1 MKVVVTGA
9 CGHIG
14 TYLIPMLV
22 KYGFEVV
29 TVTRGISKP
38 YVYNSAFDKVQKVYL
53 DREKEP
59 DFANKIAEMNPD
71 IVVDLIN
78 FHIEDT
84 HKMVEALKN
93 TKLSHYLF
101 CSSVWAHGRAESLP
115 VDPNSVTK
123 QPLDDYGINKF
134 KSEMYLKEQFRQN
147 GFPSTVI
154 MPGQISG
161 PGWLIINPWGNLNTG
176 IFEKISR
183 GEKIYL
189 PNLGMETLHHVHAY
203 DVAQCFFKAIT
214 HRECAL
220 GQSFH
225 AVAEES
231 LTLYGYAKIMYEFF
245 NQKPD
250 INFLS
255 WDKWCEYEGNKEE
268 VDHTYYH
275 IARSGHYSIENAKKL
290 IDYYPKYSTRETVEI
305 AVQSYID
312 RGIIKVR

>member
-14 TYLIPMLV
+14 TFLIPMLV

-38 YVYNSAFDKVQKVYL
+38 YVNDISFEKVQKVYL
-53 DREKEP
+53 DREKEL
-59 DFANKIAEMNPD
+59 DFANKIAKLEPD

-84 HKMVEALKN
+84 QKMVEALKN

-101 CSSVWAHGRAESLP
+101 CSSIWAHGRVEILP
-115 VDPNSVTK
+115 ADPNSVTK

-134 KSEMYLKEQFRQN
+134 KSEMYLKEQYRQN

-161 PGWLIINPWGNLNTG
+161 GGWVIINPWGNTNTEV
-176 IFEKISR
+176 FEKIAR
-183 GEKIYL
+183 GEEICL
-189 PNLGMETLHHVHAY
+189 PNLGMETLHHVHGY
-203 DVAQCFFKAIT
+203 DVAQMFFKAII
-214 HRECAL
+214 HREQAL

-245 NQKPD
+245 NKEPK
-250 INFLS
+250 IRFLD
-255 WDKWCEYEGNKEE
+255 WEKWCEYEGNKDEIE
-268 VDHTYYH
+268 HTYYH
-275 IARSGHYSIENAKKL
+275 IARSGSYSTDNAKRL
-290 IDYYPKYSTRETVEI
+290 IDYRPKYTTREVVEE

-312 RGIIKVR
+312 RGVIKV

>member
-14 TYLIPMLV
+14 TFLIPMLV

-38 YVYNSAFDKVQKVYL
+38 YVNDISFEKVQKVYL
-53 DREKEP
+53 DREKEL
-59 DFANKIAEMNPD
+59 DFANKIAKLEPD

-84 HKMVEALKN
+84 QKMVEALKN

-101 CSSVWAHGRAESLP
+101 CSSIWAHGRVEILP
-115 VDPNSVTK
+115 ADPNSVTK

-134 KSEMYLKEQFRQN
+134 KSEMYLKEQYRQN

-161 PGWLIINPWGNLNTG
+161 GGWVIINPWGNTNTEV
-176 IFEKISR
+176 FEKIAR
-183 GEKIYL
+183 GEEICL
-189 PNLGMETLHHVHAY
+189 PNLGMETLHHVHGY
-203 DVAQCFFKAIT
+203 DVAQMFFKAII
-214 HRECAL
+214 HREQAL

-245 NQKPD
+245 NKEPK
-250 INFLS
+250 IRFLD
-255 WDKWCEYEGNKEE
+255 WEKWCEYEGNKDEIE
-268 VDHTYYH
+268 HTYYH
-275 IARSGHYSIENAKKL
+275 IARSGSYSTDKAKRL
-290 IDYYPKYSTRETVEI
+290 IDYRPKYTTREVVEE

-312 RGIIKVR
+312 RGVIKV

>member
-14 TYLIPMLV
+14 SYLVPMLV

-29 TVTRGISKP
+29 SVTRGLSKP
-38 YVYNSAFDKVQKVYL
+38 YVNDISFEKVQKVYL
-53 DREKEP
+53 DRENEP
-59 DFANKIAEMNPD
+59 DFANKIAELNPD

-84 HKMVEALKN
+84 VKIVEALKN
-93 TKLSHYLF
+93 TEMSHYLF
-101 CSSVWAHGRAESLP
+101 CSSIWAHGRVESLP
-115 VDPNSVTK
+115 ANPNSITK

-134 KSEMYLKEQFRQN
+134 KSEMYLKEQFRKT
-147 GFPSTVI
+147 GFPATVI

-161 PGWLIINPWGNLNTG
+161 PGWIIINPWGNTNTKV
-176 IFEKISR
+176 FEKIAR
-183 GEKIYL
+183 GEEIFL

-203 DVAQCFFKAIT
+203 DVAQMFFKAIT
-214 HRECAL
+214 HREASL

-231 LTLYGYAKIMYEFF
+231 LTLYGYAKLMYEFF
-245 NQKPD
+245 NQNPN
-250 INFLS
+250 ISFLS

-268 VDHTYYH
+268 TNHTYYH
-275 IARSGHYSIENAKKL
+275 IARSGSYSIENAKKL
-290 IDYYPKYSTRETVEI
+290 IDYKPRYTTRETVEI

-312 RGIIKVR
+312 RGIIKV